1 MIESR
6 VPYET
11 LRDNLRTVEPAAP
24 LGKEYAYQNV
34 VYSLIGDIIQKVTG
48 KPYGE
53 VLKEKVF
60 DPLHLTD
67 ASTSF
72 ESLEHGSNVALPHY
86 KRSDSTFY
94 AFRNTPEYYTVL
106 PAAGVNASISDM
118 AKWLQAL
125 LGNNQDV
132 ISSATLNE
140 LFKPE
145 VQVPRRRKYHFFKWK
160 SIRET
165 YYGMGLRVLSYGG
178 ETVIYHGG
186 FVNGYRSE
194 IGFCPSQ
201 KIGIVILCNASGKL
215 VNESVPVFFDAYF
228 NHQPKPEIKKAGI

>member
-1 MIESR
+1 
-6 VPYET
+6 
-11 LRDNLRTVEPAAP
+11 
-24 LGKEYAYQNV
+24 
-34 VYSLIGDIIQKVTG
+34 
-48 KPYGE
+48 
-53 VLKEKVF
+53 
-60 DPLHLTD
+60 
-67 ASTSF
+67 
-72 ESLEHGSNVALPHY
+72 LEHGSNVALPHY

-118 AKWLQAL
+118 AKWLLAL

-132 ISSATLNE
+132 ISTATLNE

-165 YYGMGLRVLSYGG
+165 YYAMGLRVLSYGG

-201 KIGIVILCNASGKL
+201 KIGIVVLCNASGKL

-228 NHQPKPEIKKAGI
+228 NHQPKPETKKAGI